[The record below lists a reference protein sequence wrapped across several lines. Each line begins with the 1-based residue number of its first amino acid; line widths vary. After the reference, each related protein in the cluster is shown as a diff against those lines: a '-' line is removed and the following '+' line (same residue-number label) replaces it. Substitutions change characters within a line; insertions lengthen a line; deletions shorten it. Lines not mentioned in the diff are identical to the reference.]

1 MFSMSVSSTNISPMK
16 LIGKAEI
23 GDMIFDLC
31 PAFSKHRII
40 IDERMSQQA
49 GPAVLPWQMPCNS
62 SSNEAKMY
70 LNLLSLSVDSISYS
84 EWIQH
89 CLCNA
94 RFATDCS
101 QCQCQ
106 HYMVDP
112 IITLICVCQYC
123 CHINYQL
130 TRYVHCQSIV

>member
-1 MFSMSVSSTNISPMK
+1 MK

-84 EWIQH
+84 EWI
-89 CLCNA
+89 L
-94 RFATDCS
+94 TLPL
-101 QCQCQ
+101 QCPVR
-106 HYMVDP
+106 HRLLSVPMPALYG
-112 IITLICVCQYC
+112 
-123 CHINYQL
+123 
-130 TRYVHCQSIV
+130 